1 MLWFSLFSEDSGV
14 VLSGGGVVADGE
26 EVPESGVTEEKGDGS
41 VENSELRD
49 SLGWDD
55 ESIMTSSEV
64 ARFFKVHLGSVRRW
78 TRSGELKGYR
88 LGKRG
93 DWRYLR
99 KDVIAFLQG
108 HGSSL
113 IRE

>member
-1 MLWFSLFSEDSGV
+1 MRR
-14 VLSGGGVVADGE
+14 
-26 EVPESGVTEEKGDGS
+26 PHESGVTEEKGDGS

-49 SLGWDD
+49 KLEWDD
-55 ESIMTSSEV
+55 NSIMTSGEV
-64 ARFFKVHLGSVRRW
+64 ARYLKVHLGSVRRW

-99 KDVIAFLQG
+99 KDVIAFLDD
-108 HGSSL
+108 HSNA
-113 IRE
+113 RKKN